1 MNTNYSVLFRVT
13 PLQCRIFNITQLS
26 FTYIRLPMHQR
37 IIALVLILLTL
48 GGLSTTRAQSVSD
61 NLDSEL
67 PVDPNIRRG
76 TLENGLTY
84 YIRKNDKPENR
95 VELRLAVNA
104 GSILENDDQ
113 LGLAHFTE
121 HMAFNGTE
129 HFAKNELVST
139 LQSAG
144 VRFGAHL
151 NAYTSFDET
160 VYMLLLPTVDT
171 TLEKGWQILEDWAQG
186 ITFEDEEIDKERGV
200 VIEEWRIGQ
209 GARQR
214 MRDEYLPVL
223 LADSRYAKRLPIGTK
238 EILEDFDYETVR
250 QFYKDWYRPDLMA
263 VIAVGDIN
271 VDSVEAQIKEHFGRL
286 ENPDQPRERIAYE
299 IPNHE
304 DTKVVVVTDPEATF
318 NQISMYYKADEVP
331 EKEETLRDYRQSV
344 LETTFTG
351 MLNDRLSE
359 LTQSADPPFINAGTY
374 YGDIV
379 RAKDAF
385 QAFAT
390 VPEGGIERGLKT
402 LVEQQEKVR
411 QFGFTASELERYKKQ
426 LLTSYERAY
435 NEREKTQSRNYAG
448 EYVRSFLESEPIPGI
463 AFEYQFMQQYLPGV
477 TLEEINALA
486 DQWMRE
492 ENRVVAV
499 LGPEKEGVAMPT
511 QNEVRTYLQE
521 AADAEVTAYEEE
533 AVPESLMEAPPAAGQ
548 ITEEKTLDSLGVTE
562 LTFANGVRAVL
573 KPTDFKDDEILM
585 LASSPGGHSVYDLDT
600 YYSAINAS
608 SIIRQSGVKD
618 MSLVALDKFLAD
630 KNAGVRPYIGELKEG
645 FSGNA
650 TPRDL
655 ETLLQ
660 LTYLYFT
667 QPRLDSA
674 SFQSYITKNKA
685 VYQNLMSSPQYY
697 YQDQRSRILSQ
708 NNPRGGGYPTVE
720 DWDKV
725 ELDQVNEV
733 YNDRF
738 ADASDFTF
746 FFVGN
751 FELDSI
757 KPMLTTYLGSLPATD
772 RQESWKDVG
781 VRPPSGVVEE
791 DIFKGSDPKSMV
803 NLTFTG
809 ELDYDREEAFQLNA
823 LIQAL
828 NIKLIEEIREKMSG
842 VYGISAR
849 ASTAKYPYEH
859 YSINVG
865 FPSAPENVDT
875 LTQAVYEEIRKLQ
888 ANGPTAADLQKVKE
902 TLRREMETSLK
913 ENGYWLR
920 TLEQAYF
927 MDEDPNEILDY
938 EEAINEL
945 SADKLQAMANKYFN
959 FDQVVEV
966 VLYPAEEPAEASES
980 GAVNEGQ

>member
-1 MNTNYSVLFRVT
+1 MPHR
-13 PLQCRIFNITQLS
+13 NIV
-26 FTYIRLPMHQR
+26 
-37 IIALVLILLTL
+37 LVLVFLAL
-48 GGLSTTRAQSVSD
+48 GGVSTIRAQSVSG

-76 TLENGLTY
+76 TLDNGLTY

-104 GSILENDDQ
+104 GSILEDDNQ

-160 VYMLLLPTVDT
+160 VYMLLLPTTDT
-171 TLEKGWQILEDWAQG
+171 TLKKGWQILEDWAQG
-186 ITFEDEEIDKERGV
+186 ITFEEEEIDKERGV

-209 GARQR
+209 GAQQR

-238 EILEDFDYETVR
+238 EILEGFDYETVR
-250 QFYKDWYRPDLMA
+250 QFYRDWYRPDLMA
-263 VIAVGDIN
+263 VIAVGDID
-271 VDSVEAQIKEHFGRL
+271 VDSVETQIKEHFGRL
-286 ENPDQPRERIAYE
+286 ENPDQPRERVAYD

-318 NQISMYYKADEVP
+318 NQLSMYYKVSEMPEP
-331 EKEETLRDYRQSV
+331 EKTLRDYRQSV
-344 LETTFTG
+344 LEATFTG

-379 RAKDAF
+379 RAKNAF
-385 QAFAT
+385 QAFAI
-390 VPEGGIERGLKT
+390 VPEGGIERGLKI
-402 LVEQQEKVR
+402 LIEQQEKVR
-411 QFGFTASELERYKKQ
+411 QFGFTASELARYKKQ

-435 NEREKTQSRNYAG
+435 NEREKTNSKSYAG
-448 EYVRSFLESEPIPGI
+448 EYVRSFLEGEPIPGI
-463 AFEYQFMQQYLPGV
+463 AFEYQFMQQHLPEV

-486 DQWMRE
+486 DRWMRE

-499 LGPEKEGVAMPT
+499 LGPEKDDVAMPAGD
-511 QNEVRTYLQE
+511 EVRAYLQE
-521 AADAEVTAYEEE
+521 AADAQVTAYEDE
-533 AVPESLMEAPPAAGQ
+533 AVPESLMEELPTTGRLADK
-548 ITEEKTLDSLGVTE
+548 KTLDSLGVTE
-562 LTFANGVRAVL
+562 LTFANGIRVVL

-618 MSLVALDKFLAD
+618 LSLVALDKFLAD

-660 LTYLYFT
+660 LTHLYFT
-667 QPRLDSA
+667 QPRLDTA

-685 VYQNLMSSPQYY
+685 VYQNLLSSPKYY
-697 YQDQRSRILSQ
+697 YQDKRSRILSQ

-725 ELDQVNEV
+725 ALDQVDQV
-733 YNDRF
+733 YRDRF

-757 KPMLTTYLGSLPATD
+757 TPLLTTYLGSLSATD
-772 RQESWKDVG
+772 RQERWKDVG
-781 VRPPSGVVEE
+781 VRPPSGVVKK
-791 DIFKGSDPKSMV
+791 DVFKGSDPKSMV

-809 ELDYDREEAFQLNA
+809 ELAYDREEAFQLNA
-823 LIQAL
+823 LIQAF
-828 NIKLIEEIREKMSG
+828 NIKLTEEIREKMSG
-842 VYGISAR
+842 VYGIGAR
-849 ASTAKYPYEH
+849 VSTAKYPYEH
-859 YSINVG
+859 YSINVS
-865 FPSAPENVDT
+865 FPCAPENVDT
-875 LTQAVYEEIRKLQ
+875 LTQGVYNEIERLQ
-888 ANGPTAADLQKVKE
+888 TSGPTAADLQKVKE
-902 TLRREMETSLK
+902 TMRREMETSLK

-920 TLEQAYF
+920 TLERAYF
-927 MDEDPNEILDY
+927 MDEDPHEILDY
-938 EEAINEL
+938 EEVIDTL
-945 SADKLQAMANKYFN
+945 SVDKLQAMANKYFN
-959 FDQVVEV
+959 FDRVVEV
-966 VLYPAEEPAEASES
+966 VLYPIEGPAEANES
-980 GAVNEGQ
+980 GVTNEGQ